1 MSEKRRR
8 LDDGTA
14 VEFFVRDYASV
25 DNELM
30 LFGRDSTGGSVCVRV
45 PYERTLYLLPRAVD
59 PVPPTTPFVPGLVRT
74 EMRELEFAFPQQRS
88 ALAAPGR
95 RNWLVVTHRSRS
107 AHAFDSSSPFEASAW
122 SSSPG
127 EAFFVERGIKCSR
140 WLAARDAQLVPRDQQ
155 LTHCLAEYT
164 ASDIAEVAAS
174 DVPPPAIIVLRVD
187 PDSNVALI
195 ESIDCGN
202 DGKCTVLE
210 REGDAGH
217 SAAQLVE
224 LYDPDVVHGNIELH
238 AKRAP
243 VVRFR
248 DRAGRR
254 VQRMH
259 PDADDGDVWQASLVA
274 RVCGCPLRAARPI
287 SSACQFLLLHAM
299 HKRGF
304 VPVLPERGSMPF
316 EVVKGGN
323 NLDTVGGVYRGDTRV
338 LHFDF
343 RSLYPSLVLEYN
355 IDLSDDLE
363 QPLLP
368 ALMSGLIDARRCTP
382 AAAFGA
388 AFKKCANALIGCFGS
403 RNLRLY
409 CPSAYAR
416 ITGKGRE
423 TLNRAVAL
431 VRREKLGTVIAGQ
444 TDSLLVACSGDSYAA
459 IAERLCF
466 LVNGAHQHVHLAVSN
481 TWSSV
486 YMSSKK
492 NRYAALDDRALL
504 TTNGLL
510 DKTQTAATQGAIRA
524 ACKQLLGGAVFTP
537 DEATLALPVEQR
549 TVVLRAISELCSMAA
564 AMEENDVRRKLQLNV
579 RALQRV
585 SSLQRAPL
593 KRSFSSGDQALRP
606 NVAGSDATPP
616 PVVPIEDLFAH
627 HAPLCVAASAAVI
640 ADARDDSL
648 APAAYPHLQHMYLAL
663 RSFGLSH
670 GASRDAIV
678 GIGPIG
684 KQVKRAAKVNG
695 MEEWPYKVLQD
706 EVERRNGDERAA
718 SCLWVCAASVRCPY
732 KQGGNA
738 SARRT
743 LLAQRGVDDGPIE
756 QLVAQGKYEL
766 ACATEF
772 AARHNGR
779 TLVANGQLHPAH
791 YVQQSFN

>member
-1 MSEKRRR
+1 LSSAESSAR
-8 LDDGTA
+8 A
-14 VEFFVRDYASV
+14 
-25 DNELM
+25 
-30 LFGRDSTGGSVCVRV
+30 GS
-45 PYERTLYLLPRAVD
+45 PRATLNWCRAINSSLTVS
-59 PVPPTTPFVPGLVRT
+59 PSTLPATLPKLRT
-74 EMRELEFAFPQQRS
+74 
-88 ALAAPGR
+88 
-95 RNWLVVTHRSRS
+95 
-107 AHAFDSSSPFEASAW
+107 
-122 SSSPG
+122 
-127 EAFFVERGIKCSR
+127 
-140 WLAARDAQLVPRDQQ
+140 
-155 LTHCLAEYT
+155 
-164 ASDIAEVAAS
+164 S

-187 PDSNVALI
+187 PESHVALV

-224 LYDPDVVHGNIELH
+224 LYDPDVVHGNIECH

-259 PDADDGDVWQASLVA
+259 LDADDGDVWQASLVA
-274 RVCGCPLRAARPI
+274 RVCGCPLGAARPI

-459 IAERLCF
+459 IC
-466 LVNGAHQHVHLAVSN
+466 
-481 TWSSV
+481 
-486 YMSSKK
+486 
-492 NRYAALDDRALL
+492 RALVL
-504 TTNGLL
+504 SRQRCAPTCGPNSVKHLV
-510 DKTQTAATQGAIRA
+510 IR
-524 ACKQLLGGAVFTP
+524 LH
-537 DEATLALPVEQR
+537 EQQKES
-549 TVVLRAISELCSMAA
+549 LRC
-564 AMEENDVRRKLQLNV
+564 
-579 RALQRV
+579 
-585 SSLQRAPL
+585 
-593 KRSFSSGDQALRP
+593 
-606 NVAGSDATPP
+606 
-616 PVVPIEDLFAH
+616 
-627 HAPLCVAASAAVI
+627 
-640 ADARDDSL
+640 ARW
-648 APAAYPHLQHMYLAL
+648 
-663 RSFGLSH
+663 
-670 GASRDAIV
+670 SR
-678 GIGPIG
+678 
-684 KQVKRAAKVNG
+684 
-695 MEEWPYKVLQD
+695 
-706 EVERRNGDERAA
+706 
-718 SCLWVCAASVRCPY
+718 C
-732 KQGGNA
+732 
-738 SARRT
+738 
-743 LLAQRGVDDGPIE
+743 
-756 QLVAQGKYEL
+756 
-766 ACATEF
+766 
-772 AARHNGR
+772 
-779 TLVANGQLHPAH
+779 AH
-791 YVQQSFN
+791 YQRSAG

>member
-1 MSEKRRR
+1 MSEKRRG
-8 LDDGTA
+8 LEHGSA

-45 PYERTLYLLPRAVD
+45 PCERTLYLLPRAVN
-59 PVPPTTPFVPGLVRT
+59 PVPTTPFVPGLVRT

-95 RNWLVVTHRSRS
+95 RNWVVVTYRSRS
-107 AHAFDSSSPFEASAW
+107 AHAFDSSPPFEASAW

-140 WLAARDAQLVPRDQQ
+140 WLTARDAQLVPRDQQ

-164 ASDIAEVAAS
+164 ACDIAEVENS

-202 DGKCTVLE
+202 GGEHSVLE
-210 REGDAGH
+210 REGEAGR
-217 SAAQLVE
+217 SVAEMVK

-248 DRAGRR
+248 DRAGR

-274 RVCGCPLRAARPI
+274 RVCGCPLGAALPI

-355 IDLSDDLE
+355 IDLSDNLG

-368 ALMSGLIDARRCTP
+368 ALMSLLVDARRCAP
-382 AAAFGA
+382 QAAFGA

-423 TLNRAVAL
+423 ALNRAVAL
-431 VRREKLGTVIAGQ
+431 VRRETLGTVIAGQ

-459 IAERLCF
+459 TAERLCF

-593 KRSFSSGDQALRP
+593 KRSFSSGNQALRP
-606 NVAGSDATPP
+606 DVAGSDATPP

-648 APAAYPHLQHMYLAL
+648 APAAYRHLQHVYLAL

-684 KQVKRAAKVNG
+684 KQVKRADKVNG
-695 MEEWPYKVLQD
+695 MEGWAYKVLEG

-718 SCLWVCAASVRCPY
+718 SCLWACAASVHCPY
-732 KQGGNA
+732 KQGSDA
-738 SARRT
+738 RARRA
-743 LLAQRGVDDGPIE
+743 LLAQRGVAHEPIE
-756 QLVAQGKYEL
+756 QLVAQGKFEL

-779 TLVANGQLHPAH
+779 TLAVANGQQHPAH